1 MQRKMTADSSAN
13 LYAADCADFTPVP
26 LRIVTAER
34 EYCDDAALD
43 VPAMLGELKSYTGRS
58 GTSCPSVEDWL
69 AAFGDAEEVFGVALT
84 SRLSGCYNTALVA
97 AQDYREAHP
106 GRRVFILDSKSTGP
120 EMELLVERGCALLP
134 TDRRF
139 TEVCDALTAY
149 WKHTHLAFSL
159 ESLDNFAKNGRVS
172 PVLAK
177 AAGLLGIRIVG
188 RASASGDLE
197 PLHKCRG
204 EKAAVEQLTA
214 DLLAAGYA
222 GGRVRIR
229 HSANRPMAA
238 ALAAELRLRFP
249 GCDVRIAENR
259 GICSFYAE
267 KGGLL
272 VGFEDAGAPEL

>member
-43 VPAMLGELKSYTGRS
+43 VPAMLGELKSYKGRS

-139 TEVCDALTAY
+139 TDVYKRQAY
-149 WKHTHLAFSL
+149 SI
-159 ESLDNFAKNGRVS
+159 
-172 PVLAK
+172 P
-177 AAGLLGIRIVG
+177 
-188 RASASGDLE
+188 
-197 PLHKCRG
+197 
-204 EKAAVEQLTA
+204 
-214 DLLAAGYA
+214 
-222 GGRVRIR
+222 
-229 HSANRPMAA
+229 ANRDRAA
-238 ALAAELRLRFP
+238 RPLRSVASP
-249 GCDVRIAENR
+249 QA
-259 GICSFYAE
+259 
-267 KGGLL
+267 
-272 VGFEDAGAPEL
+272 